1 MFKAG
6 YGRYATFGVVEVL
19 PGDIIDRIWHII
31 DQNLQGVVPL
41 QSILRFEFTQNKTK
55 LTVTFSEDDVNLKMA
70 FDLPYDWRNNYP
82 EKVLA
87 YDDGTSQTILLPSEA
102 HS

>member
-1 MFKAG
+1 MFKSG

-41 QSILRFEFTQNKTK
+41 HRVLKFELSQKGPN
-55 LTVTFSEDDVNLKMA
+55 LTITFSEDEINLKVA
-70 FDLPYDWRNNYP
+70 FDLPYEWQNNFP
-82 EKVLA
+82 ETVLA
-87 YDDGTSQTILLPSEA
+87 YDDGHSQTILLPAEA
-102 HS
+102 H

>member
-1 MFKAG
+1 MFKTG

-41 QSILRFEFTQNKTK
+41 QSILKFQLTQNKNK
-55 LTVTFSEDDVNLKMA
+55 LTVTFSEDNIDLKMA
-70 FDLPYDWRNNYP
+70 FDLPYEWQTRYP
-82 EKVLA
+82 KTVLA
-87 YDDGTSQTILLPSEA
+87 YDDGVSQTILLPSES
-102 HS
+102 HR